1 MKPSRSIL
9 DKHFQY
15 VPASNT
21 SVAET
26 WRKHGWKPQEEVRR
40 RLKTTRKNRRPGE
53 HGDDDKGPAFSA

>member
-26 WRKHGWKPQEEVRR
+26 WRKHGWRPQEEMRR
-40 RLKTTRKNRRPGE
+40 RLKAIRKSRRATGNGE
-53 HGDDDKGPAFSA
+53 DEKGPAFSA